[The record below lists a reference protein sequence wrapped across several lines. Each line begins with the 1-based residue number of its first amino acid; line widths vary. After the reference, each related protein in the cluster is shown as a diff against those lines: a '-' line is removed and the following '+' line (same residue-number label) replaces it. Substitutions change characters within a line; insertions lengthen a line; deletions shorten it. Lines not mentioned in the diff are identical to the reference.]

1 MDMSINQKGL
11 VSQLEPFDKQSF
23 VVVLKKASNEIMSKL
38 CTYLTLFNEYRILEE
53 YFQTM
58 ICCQS

>member
-1 MDMSINQKGL
+1 MFRASSKKRLI
-11 VSQLEPFDKQSF
+11 SQLEQLKKPSF
-23 VVVLKKASNEIMSKL
+23 VVMLKEASNEIMSKL

-58 ICCQS
+58 TNCQS